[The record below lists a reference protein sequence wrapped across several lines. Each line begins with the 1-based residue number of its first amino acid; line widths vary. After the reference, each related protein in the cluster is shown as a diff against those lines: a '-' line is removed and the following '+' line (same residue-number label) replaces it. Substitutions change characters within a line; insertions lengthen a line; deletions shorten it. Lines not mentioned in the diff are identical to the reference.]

1 MNNTM
6 PGRNASTQPT
16 ITPVASG
23 EAVVA
28 SFQSHADAE
37 DAVRRLSE
45 GGLPVSQIFIIGRN
59 FETHEDIQGFYR
71 PADAALAGAEEGAWL
86 GGLFGLMLGAMGFFV
101 LPVIGGLMVI
111 GPLAGMIAGAIGGAG
126 VGALINGLVAAGIPR
141 DQALKYQERLQAG
154 EFLVNVHGSADDL
167 GRAHE
172 ILGATALTHLQTHG
186 ELPDASGRYAIDDTV

>member
-1 MNNTM
+1 MNNTI
-6 PGRNASTQPT
+6 PGRIASAPPT
-16 ITPVASG
+16 TTPAASG

-28 SFQSHADAE
+28 SFPRHADAE
-37 DAVRRLSE
+37 EAVRRLSG
-45 GGLPVSQIFIIGRN
+45 GGLPVGQISIIGRN

-71 PADAALAGAEEGAWL
+71 PSDAALDGAGEGAWL

-141 DQALKYQERLQAG
+141 DQALRYQERLQAG
-154 EFLVNVHGSADDL
+154 EFLVVVHGSADAL

-172 ILGATALTHLQTHG
+172 ILSGTAPTHLQMHG
-186 ELPDASGRYAIDDTV
+186 ESPDASGRYAIDDAV